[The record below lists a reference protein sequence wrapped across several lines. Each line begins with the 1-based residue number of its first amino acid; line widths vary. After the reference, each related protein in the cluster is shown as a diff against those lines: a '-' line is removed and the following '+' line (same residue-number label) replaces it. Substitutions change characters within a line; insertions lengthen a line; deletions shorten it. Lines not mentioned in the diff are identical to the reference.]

1 MITVPHD
8 AVPARRWLAH
18 LLRVSVGATRRGD
31 RFDDDL
37 PFDEDAV
44 LQLAL
49 RQRIGPL
56 LHRGIADGRIADPLP
71 DTFARACAALH
82 TETELRNGRLLATAS
97 EVQRALIRVEIP
109 VAARD
114 GVALIQGPSP
124 VYRDLGSRSQDD
136 VDLVVSRADRARARE
151 EMRVLGFAALPSN
164 GRPDEALGF
173 VRPNKDPYLRVA
185 LHANGL
191 APRARPGPPVGG
203 ARLLDEL
210 CERWGD
216 GLRRPTRIAKLLF
229 SAIGAASSSLDRW
242 IWYVDLYRLVE
253 GDPLDWDALVR
264 TARRWRIEG
273 PTYMALR
280 ATRELLRAPVPRE
293 SLEALAPGRVRR
305 QLLQRD
311 AAAAVR
317 QPRRR
322 HPGWTSRLLRG
333 DSWWSVARAAVR
345 DAPLGGGR

>member
-8 AVPARRWLAH
+8 AAPARRWLAH
-18 LLRVSVGATRRGD
+18 LLRVSVGATRRGE

-71 DTFARACAALH
+71 DTLARACAALH
-82 TETELRNGRLLATAS
+82 TDTERRNRRLLTIAN
-97 EVQRALIRVEIP
+97 EVQRALVQVEIP

-124 VYRDLGSRSQDD
+124 VYRDLGSRPQGD

-151 EMRVLGFAALPSN
+151 ELRVLGFVALPST
-164 GRPDEALGF
+164 GRPDEPLGF
-173 VRPNKDPYLRVA
+173 VRPGVDPYLRIA

-216 GLRRPTRIAKLLF
+216 GVRRPTRIAKVLF
-229 SAIGAASSSLDRW
+229 AAIGAASSALDRW

-253 GDPLDWDALVR
+253 AQSRRDSRPSFVRGSFRTRAL
-264 TARRWRIEG
+264 
-273 PTYMALR
+273 M
-280 ATRELLRAPVPRE
+280 PR
-293 SLEALAPGRVRR
+293 SN
-305 QLLQRD
+305 
-311 AAAAVR
+311 
-317 QPRRR
+317 
-322 HPGWTSRLLRG
+322 
-333 DSWWSVARAAVR
+333 
-345 DAPLGGGR
+345 